1 MRIVI
6 LLIGAVFLD
15 FLIGDPAAIPHPVC
29 GIGKMIS
36 CFEKGLRKLF
46 PNHLRLAGKL
56 LAISVPLVTFVI
68 TFFFLWLCNQIH
80 PLVGLVAEIVL
91 GSLTLAAKSLKKE
104 SMKVYE
110 QLYKKDLPKAR
121 YAVSMIV
128 GRDTQSL
135 DEVGVTKAA
144 VETVAENTSD
154 GIIAPMFYMAIG
166 GVPLAMCYKAINTL
180 DSMVG
185 YKNEKYLDFGR
196 ASAKLD
202 DIVNFI
208 PARLAGIWMVMA
220 AFLTGLDGKNSWK
233 IFRRDSRNHAS
244 PNSAQTESACAGAL
258 QVQLAGNAYYFGKLY
273 EKPTIGD
280 SIRPIEIS
288 DIVKA
293 NRLMY
298 VCDVLCLVFCSLAR
312 TLVYIVLF
320 S

>member
-1 MRIVI
+1 MRIVV
-6 LLIGAVFLD
+6 LLIGAVLLD
-15 FLIGDPAAIPHPVC
+15 FLIGDPAAIPHPIC

-36 CFEKGLRKLF
+36 CFETGLRKVF
-46 PNHLRLAGKL
+46 PNHLCLAGKL
-56 LAISVPLVTFVI
+56 LAISVPLITFAV
-68 TFFFLWLCNQIH
+68 TFFFLWFCNKIH
-80 PLVGLVAEIVL
+80 PLFGLFAEIFL

-110 QLYKKDLPKAR
+110 QLQKQDLPKAR

-135 DEVGVTKAA
+135 DEVGVTKAT

-202 DIVNFI
+202 DFVNFI
-208 PARLAGIWMVMA
+208 PARLAGIWMVLS
-220 AFLTGLDGKNSWK
+220 AFLAGLDGKNSWK

-258 QVQLAGNAYYFGKLY
+258 QVQLAGNAYYFGELY

-280 SIRPIEIS
+280 AIRPIEIS

-298 VCDVLCLVFCSLAR
+298 LCDILCLIFCSLAR
-312 TLVYIVLF
+312 ILF
-320 S
+320 SATLFL

>member
-1 MRIVI
+1 
-6 LLIGAVFLD
+6 
-15 FLIGDPAAIPHPVC
+15 
-29 GIGKMIS
+29 
-36 CFEKGLRKLF
+36 
-46 PNHLRLAGKL
+46 
-56 LAISVPLVTFVI
+56 
-68 TFFFLWLCNQIH
+68 
-80 PLVGLVAEIVL
+80 
-91 GSLTLAAKSLKKE
+91 
-104 SMKVYE
+104 
-110 QLYKKDLPKAR
+110 
-121 YAVSMIV
+121 
-128 GRDTQSL
+128 
-135 DEVGVTKAA
+135 
-144 VETVAENTSD
+144 
-154 GIIAPMFYMAIG
+154 
-166 GVPLAMCYKAINTL
+166 
-180 DSMVG
+180 
-185 YKNEKYLDFGR
+185 
-196 ASAKLD
+196 
-202 DIVNFI
+202 
-208 PARLAGIWMVMA
+208 MVMA